1 MKTMLRTIKKSLFP
15 FFIFCSFATCIG
27 CKSVASSKKSASLT
41 YKDTVFTSNF
51 YRTSG
56 WISGDIALSIPLNN
70 DKSLWVFGDSHI
82 DHFDSE
88 TKTVPCLFQARNAAL
103 EMGITNPKDQKTHI
117 GKESYSLFK
126 HTKDDDYW
134 FWPGPGLV
142 NKDTVYVFQA
152 MLHNTGAGG
161 MWGFEAI
168 DSLYVAKMHIP
179 TMEIT
184 DYAYLGSRD
193 NISFN
198 NSIIDDGGGYHLV
211 YGIRDNG
218 FGNDL
223 LVARFSGNDPQ
234 TKWEYFDGS
243 GWSGNVTNAKKVFA
257 EFTASFYVFKW
268 KNKYVL
274 ITTEFSVDCNQ
285 GKEIYTYTSDTPY
298 GPFENKKTVWT
309 VDDTVNGHYPFFY
322 MAMAHPEYD
331 NGKNELLITYSING
345 YGECFDMCIDGRMDP
360 NHYRP
365 KAIRVPYK
373 LIDESL

>member
-1 MKTMLRTIKKSLFP
+1 MKNIFRILIALFIINSP
-15 FFIFCSFATCIG
+15 GG
-27 CKSVASSKKSASLT
+27 CKPILPVKNHVQKT
-41 YKDTVFTSNF
+41 YKDSVFTSYF
-51 YRTSG
+51 HRTSG
-56 WISGDIALSIPLNN
+56 WISGDVALSIPLNN
-70 DKSLWVFGDSHI
+70 YRSLWVFGDSHI
-82 DHFDSE
+82 DHFDAATE
-88 TKTVPCLFQARNAAL
+88 TVPCLFQARNAAL
-103 EMGITNPKDQKTHI
+103 EMGISNPEAQKTLI
-117 GKESYSLFK
+117 GKESYSLYK
-126 HTKDDDYW
+126 HTKDDNYW

-152 MLHNTGAGG
+152 MLRNTGKGG
-161 MWGFEAI
+161 MWGFEAV
-168 DSLYVAKMHIP
+168 DSLYVAKMHLP
-179 TMEIT
+179 TLQLT
-184 DYAYLGSRD
+184 DYAYLGSRN

-198 NSIIDDGGGYHLV
+198 NSIIEDGDYHLV

-223 LVARFSGNDPQ
+223 MVARFPGKNPQ
-234 TKWEYFDGS
+234 TNWEYFVGA
-243 GWSGNVTNAKKVFA
+243 GWSENVADAKKIFS

-268 KNKYVL
+268 KKKYVL
-274 ITTEFSVDCNQ
+274 ITTEFSVGCDQ

-345 YGECFDMCIDGRMDP
+345 YGECFDMCINGRMDP

-373 LIDESL
+373 LIDDSF